1 MKKENLSNLIVHII
15 NSNIFKQRLSS
26 ISSNYPNLKQENLI
40 RNYILEELNKGF
52 VNTNFKAF
60 AEHPRLNTTRVD
72 LGIVDATDQKNPF
85 KVEFKY
91 QFSKDNFDL
100 SDYGF
105 VIRRDFEERKSDLF
119 ILTIA
124 HWDIQKKIEFD
135 KHWGIDSNL
144 SRFVSKSDAWKTN
157 ILECFDTFENTKLN
171 VFDKIEVDSPFDMEY
186 HFYMLR
192 RL

>member
-1 MKKENLSNLIVHII
+1 MNKENLTTLIAKII
-15 NSNIFKQRLSS
+15 NSNSFKQRLSPL
-26 ISSNYPNLKQENLI
+26 SSNYPNLKQENLI
-40 RNYILEELNKGF
+40 RNYILEELNKEF
-52 VNTNFKAF
+52 AQTDFKAF
-60 AEHPRLNTTRVD
+60 AEHPRMDTTRVD
-72 LGIVDATDQKNPF
+72 LGVINSKDLQHPF

-105 VIRRDFEERKSDLF
+105 VIRRDFEERQSDLF

-157 ILECFDTFENTKLN
+157 IKKCFDSFENTELT
-171 VFDKIEVDSPFDMEY
+171 VFPKIEVDSPFDMEY

>member
-1 MKKENLSNLIVHII
+1 MNKKILSTLIAQII
-15 NSNIFKQRLSS
+15 NSNSFKQKLSA
-26 ISSNYPNLKQENLI
+26 ISSNYPNLKQENHI
-40 RNYILEELNKGF
+40 RNYILEELNREF
-52 VNTNFKAF
+52 LETTFKAF

-72 LGIVDATDQKNPF
+72 LGIVNGQESKNPF
-85 KVEFKY
+85 RIEFKY

-124 HWDIQKKIEFD
+124 HWDIQKKIKFD

-144 SRFVSKSDAWKTN
+144 SRYISRSDTWKNN
-157 ILECFDTFENTKLN
+157 IQECFEMFENTKLTI
-171 VFDKIEVDSPFDMEY
+171 FDNIEVDSSFGMQY
-186 HFYMLR
+186 HFYMLS